1 MRDLETSQ
9 LGLKKDIP
17 GWEGERQQ
25 AFAPSMTMSLDQPVM
40 VAALAPATEPV
51 TDPLDPQVPAAV
63 PKPAEV
69 QAAELTH
76 SA

>member
-1 MRDLETSQ
+1 
-9 LGLKKDIP
+9 
-17 GWEGERQQ
+17 
-25 AFAPSMTMSLDQPVM
+25 M

-69 QAAELTH
+69 QAAELTP